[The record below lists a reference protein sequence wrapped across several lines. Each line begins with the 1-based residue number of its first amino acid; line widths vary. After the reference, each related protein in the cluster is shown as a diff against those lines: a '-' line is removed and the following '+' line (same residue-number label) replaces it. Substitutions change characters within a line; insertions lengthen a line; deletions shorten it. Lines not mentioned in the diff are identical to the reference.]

1 MRDIAVQ
8 IPIEDE
14 EGNLAYSLTDEKT
27 GLTTE
32 RYKVSQVIETQT
44 DTRSGA
50 RQESRADTVIDIVY
64 PRSGDQSQ
72 GRSGWDSTGSIKFYS
87 TVYFDFH
94 YDIHGATRYKMYRV
108 TGGYTKSDS
117 SVTLVKQYVA
127 YGGYGKIINTANWV
141 NYSKQYNL
149 TTGQTSWGFW
159 TPTDWQPIELV
170 SLTGATEPCIG
181 ATINYTLKRNAG
193 EWYGNLE
200 TRIY

>member
-72 GRSGWDSTGSIKFYS
+72 CLSL
-87 TVYFDFH
+87 
-94 YDIHGATRYKMYRV
+94 IH
-108 TGGYTKSDS
+108 
-117 SVTLVKQYVA
+117 
-127 YGGYGKIINTANWV
+127 I
-141 NYSKQYNL
+141 
-149 TTGQTSWGFW
+149 
-159 TPTDWQPIELV
+159 
-170 SLTGATEPCIG
+170 
-181 ATINYTLKRNAG
+181 
-193 EWYGNLE
+193 
-200 TRIY
+200 